1 MADTTRRYGLL
12 MPHFGEHAN
21 RENLIKGAQMAE
33 KLGFDSL
40 WCRDHM
46 VFHPHGME
54 GQDRTHVDPMVTL
67 GLLASVTDKVIL
79 GTGSLIPYRHP
90 INAALAL
97 SSLEFV
103 AGRGR
108 VICGMGLGT
117 FHHEFVAAGM
127 GDIDRRELIPEQ
139 VEIFRK
145 LWTGETIS
153 HHGKFYQFDDIDIHP
168 VPKQVS
174 DIPIWYTGNTPASV
188 RRAIEYCDGWMP
200 GRISLKTFAKRTKQL
215 AERAEQAGRDVP
227 TRAAIPITSP
237 GRTRDE
243 ARDKVN
249 WREMM
254 EQAIQAKWETPDS
267 GGWNTA
273 DDLYG
278 ALIYGNAQDLVK
290 ATKDFHAAGLD
301 HIVYDLRFRY
311 DEWFDCIQ
319 LLGEDVIPEC
329 RKSDPS

>member
-12 MPHFGEHAN
+12 MPHFGEHAT

-54 GQDRTHVDPMVTL
+54 GQDRTHVDPMVTM

-139 VEIFRK
+139 VDVFRK

-153 HHGKFYQFDDIDIHP
+153 HHGKYYQFDDIDIHP

-311 DEWFDCIQ
+311 DEWFECIQ